1 MKPVKFSLI
10 GGAGFRAQYYLRIAQ
25 ALPERFQISGMV
37 VRNESKGRDM
47 EAKWGT
53 ATYRTLEQL
62 LAIENPDFIVVSV
75 SASESLDYLLKLN
88 ELGIPALLETPP
100 APDLRGLELLHDQLT
115 LNGARV
121 QVAEQYHF
129 HPAQEARLAL
139 IQSGQLGKITET
151 TVSISH
157 LYHGVSLIRKMLG
170 VTFEE
175 VKIRAM
181 RFESYWVQGPTRSG
195 PPTADKRIPLQR
207 DLAWLD
213 FGDRLGI
220 YDFTKDQHRSWVR
233 SNHLSVRGER
243 GEIFD
248 NRVLIQQDS
257 CAELQ
262 LELKRMNKGE
272 LENAEGYFLKGIICG
287 ERWVYENPFA
297 PARLYDDEIAIAS
310 CLQKMADYTFGGPS
324 FYSLEEASQDQ
335 YLGMMIE
342 KAIQT
347 GETITAMPQ
356 CWALTEEKKRRV

>member
-1 MKPVKFSLI
+1 MSPVKFSLI
-10 GGAGFRAQYYLRIAQ
+10 GGAGFRAQYFLRIAQ
-25 ALPERFQISGMV
+25 ALPERFEISGMV
-37 VRNESKGRDM
+37 VRSEDKAKEMES
-47 EAKWGT
+47 KWGT
-53 ATYRTLEQL
+53 STYRTLEQL
-62 LAIENPDFIVVSV
+62 LENEQPDFVVVSV
-75 SASESLDYLLKLN
+75 SPAQSLDYLLKLS
-88 ELGIPALLETPP
+88 ELGIPVLLETPP
-100 APDLRGLELLHDQLT
+100 APDLAGLQLLHDKLT
-115 LNGARV
+115 LHGARV

-129 HPAQEARLAL
+129 HPVQQARLEL
-139 IQSGQLGKITET
+139 IRSGQLGKITET

-170 VTFEE
+170 VNFED
-175 VKIRAM
+175 VRIKAM
-181 RFESYWVQGPTRSG
+181 RFESEWVQGPTRSG
-195 PPTADKRIPLQR
+195 HPTEDKRIPLQR

-213 FGDRLGI
+213 FGGRLGI
-220 YDFTKDQHRSWVR
+220 YDFTKDQHRSWTR

-257 CAELQ
+257 CTELRMELQ
-262 LELKRMNKGE
+262 RMNKGE
-272 LENAEGYFLKGIICG
+272 LENAEGYYLKGILCG

-297 PARLYDDEIAIAS
+297 PARLYDDEIAIAA

-347 GETITAMPQ
+347 GETITTEPQ
-356 CWALTEEKKRRV
+356 CWVPKS